1 MLPIIKDIFG
11 DKKFS
16 LGIGLGILIA
26 TLVISIFGA
35 DSMSKGEIEMKA
47 REYGMKYPSEIKVLE

>member
-26 TLVISIFGA
+26 TLIISIFGA

-47 REYGMKYPSEIKVLE
+47 REYVY

>member
-16 LGIGLGILIA
+16 LVIGLGILIA
-26 TLVISIFGA
+26 TLIISIFGA